1 VFVYILTVYILSSDP
16 PVLFVKKQY
25 DTLEECRNWA
35 EFYSEYPFQTK
46 CTRFK
51 VLKNESRKI

>member
-1 VFVYILTVYILSSDP
+1 MFVYILTVYILSSDP

-25 DTLEECRNWA
+25 NTLEDCRNWA
-35 EFYSEYPFQTK
+35 EFYNEYPFQSK

-51 VLKNESRKI
+51 IVK